1 MLSMKFV
8 KNKTSIK
15 YFCFAAI
22 ILVCL
27 YSNVLSKFFVPLF
40 DDIYYGNLT
49 NLFVAVVNAIIWGLE
64 VLILVLVAKKLSVNF
79 FTEKE
84 NKGELKLW
92 KVFTLFAL
100 AIIPILII
108 SASIGWKVKI
118 VHALGERV
126 TIMGLLCNVCEMLAY
141 AVRMVLMIMFISC
154 IQKSFEGIIATKLI
168 VPYGA
173 ILAIL
178 TFGLIDFFFFPV
190 AFNAFYLVMS
200 FLYGVIYL
208 VADKKFALSY
218 LICYLIYLL

>member
-1 MLSMKFV
+1 MKFV

-27 YSNVLSKFFVPLF
+27 YSNVLSKFFVPIF
-40 DDIYYGNLT
+40 DNIYYGNLT
-49 NLFVAVVNAIIWGLE
+49 NLFIAVVNAVIWGLE
-64 VLILVLVAKKLSVNF
+64 VCLLVIVAKKLSVHF
-79 FTEKE
+79 FTEQE

-92 KVFTLFAL
+92 KVLTLFAL
-100 AIIPILII
+100 AIIPMLII

-126 TIMGLLCNVCEMLAY
+126 TIMGLLCNVCEMLSY
-141 AVRMVLMIMFISC
+141 AVRMLLMIMFISC
-154 IQKSFEGIIATKLI
+154 VQKGFDGIITTKLI

-173 ILAIL
+173 IFAIL
-178 TFGLIDFFFFPV
+178 TFGLIDFFLFPV
-190 AFNAFYLVMS
+190 PFKAFYLVMS
-200 FLYGVIYL
+200 FLYGIIYL

>member
-1 MLSMKFV
+1 M
-8 KNKTSIK
+8 
-15 YFCFAAI
+15 
-22 ILVCL
+22 
-27 YSNVLSKFFVPLF
+27 
-40 DDIYYGNLT
+40 
-49 NLFVAVVNAIIWGLE
+49 
-64 VLILVLVAKKLSVNF
+64 
-79 FTEKE
+79 
-84 NKGELKLW
+84 
-92 KVFTLFAL
+92 
-100 AIIPILII
+100 LII

-154 IQKSFEGIIATKLI
+154 IQKCFEGIIATKLI

-173 ILAIL
+173 IFAIL

-190 AFNAFYLVMS
+190 PFNAFYLVMS
-200 FLYGVIYL
+200 FLYGIIYL

>member
-1 MLSMKFV
+1 MKFV

-40 DDIYYGNLT
+40 DNIYYGNLT
-49 NLFVAVVNAIIWGLE
+49 NLFIAAINAAIWGLE
-64 VLILVLVAKKLSVNF
+64 IWILVVIAKKNSIHF
-79 FTEKE
+79 FTEQE

-92 KVFTLFAL
+92 KVTMLFVL
-100 AIIPILII
+100 AIIPMLII

-118 VHALGERV
+118 VYALGERV
-126 TIMGLLCNVCEMLAY
+126 TIMTLLCNVGEMLSY
-141 AVRMVLMIMFISC
+141 SVKMVLMIMFIAC
-154 IQKSFEGIIATKLI
+154 IQKGFEGIIKTKFI

-190 AFNAFYLVMS
+190 PFNAFYLIMS
-200 FLYGVIYL
+200 FLYGLIYL